1 MAVFLVKIAAA
12 CATLLRA
19 GYLDRA
25 EGAVFTVVIVFAFA
39 NVAFDTVVFVL
50 HKKDLLLKSLYI
62 MDQRRFFI
70 RFINFKIRR
79 SKIPINFRRRCD
91 FLRFKRFRRRC
102 DFLRVK
108 RFRRR

>member
-1 MAVFLVKIAAA
+1 MVGFLVKIAAA
-12 CATLLRA
+12 GATLLRA
-19 GYLDRA
+19 GYLNRA

-62 MDQRRFFI
+62 I

-79 SKIPINFRRRCD
+79 SKIPIKFRRRCD
-91 FLRFKRFRRRC
+91 FLRFKRFRCRC
-102 DFLRVK
+102 DFLQFK

>member
-1 MAVFLVKIAAA
+1 M
-12 CATLLRA
+12 RA
-19 GYLDRA
+19 GYLNRA

-70 RFINFKIRR
+70 RFKIVCLKSDFQLRL
-79 SKIPINFRRRCD
+79 IFVVATV
-91 FLRFKRFRRRC
+91 FLRFKRFLRR
-102 DFLRVK
+102 
-108 RFRRR
+108 